1 VRSLGTMDRE
11 SHRSRDFGCTLLSK
25 EDAAAIAGTAVTRT
39 ESTSDSCSYYGVPDP
54 SLNPEAIA
62 FKSVPG
68 MSADPRA
75 SQMIDRFAAGMR
87 SAAEEK
93 DPDTRAGPG
102 GERLLISAGSSASLS
117 ASMEVARNVA
127 TPQFG
132 GETIPGLGDQAFF
145 TSMHKM
151 LFVRKGTSYLLI
163 QPQFVKDPRGVAIA
177 AAGKILESPSF
188 GR

>member
-1 VRSLGTMDRE
+1 MQYFLCGDRNARARSKD
-11 SHRSRDFGCTLLSK
+11 SR
-25 EDAAAIAGTAVTRT
+25 
-39 ESTSDSCSYYGVPDP
+39 
-54 SLNPEAIA
+54 
-62 FKSVPG
+62 
-68 MSADPRA
+68 RA
-75 SQMIDRFAAGMR
+75 RFAKRLADEFGVR
-87 SAAEEK
+87 RDVLEEK